1 MKSLFITLMVFL
13 SFPNISF
20 AQESINNDVEYV
32 NDITFY
38 IDFKDKN
45 KKPYCINIDINSMLT
60 VTEPA
65 YKSCGIKQIDYEVAV
80 EKDNKYSILPITNK
94 VLKEQS
100 FTDPIFAL
108 KIGLQAT
115 GLLFQMVTGN
125 FKPEKVY

>member
-1 MKSLFITLMVFL
+1 MRALAITLIISMFFS
-13 SFPNISF
+13 SFCF
-20 AQESINNDVEYV
+20 AQENRDDLEYV

-38 IDFKDKN
+38 IDFKDIS
-45 KKPYCINIDINSMLT
+45 KKPYCINVDISSMLT
-60 VTEPA
+60 VTEPV
-65 YKSCGIKQIDYEVAV
+65 YKSCGNKAIDYEVVV
-80 EKDNKYSILPITNK
+80 EKDNKYSILPITNR

-125 FKPEKVY
+125 FKPQKVY